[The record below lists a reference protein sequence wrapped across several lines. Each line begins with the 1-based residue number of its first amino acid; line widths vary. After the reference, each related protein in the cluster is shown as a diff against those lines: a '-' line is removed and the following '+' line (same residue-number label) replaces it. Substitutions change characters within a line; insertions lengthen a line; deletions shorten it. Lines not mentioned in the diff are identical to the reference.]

1 MNSETKDFTLFVKK
15 IFNDF
20 FVKKL
25 VLDVGI
31 QNSNGNNR
39 FLFNNDCEY
48 HVNNEIYSN
57 NVTIITKTQDLPF
70 RDNTF
75 DTIIYTEKFEDNLEY
90 KLSFIKNYSMLK
102 PNGLFCFTCASN
114 NKKNIETIDTPSLSS
129 YNLTEIDLNDVLP
142 LYNSFTVWDTY
153 YNNISKDFYFVGI
166 KKGDTIFPPLV
177 KYIKKGVE
185 NTSINIY

>member
-1 MNSETKDFTLFVKK
+1 
-15 IFNDF
+15 
-20 FVKKL
+20 
-25 VLDVGI
+25 
-31 QNSNGNNR
+31 
-39 FLFNNDCEY
+39 
-48 HVNNEIYSN
+48 
-57 NVTIITKTQDLPF
+57 
-70 RDNTF
+70 
-75 DTIIYTEKFEDNLEY
+75 
-90 KLSFIKNYSMLK
+90 MLK